1 MQEQVIRD
9 NRGFSLVEMIVVIV
23 IIGIAS
29 VGVMIG
35 FGQVNRL
42 HSDEGL
48 NALASSLDR
57 ARYQAMS
64 KDDSCLYLYSDN
76 GYYYACLDDSEPEKL
91 FSTQFSIIVQNSS
104 LADTI
109 STDDTF
115 YVDGLSY
122 SPIMQVTFDK
132 STGKL
137 KEIKTND
144 ETFTDNAEIS
154 TTNGNVTIKI
164 TNNGRVRVE

>member
-1 MQEQVIRD
+1 M
-9 NRGFSLVEMIVVIV
+9 
-23 IIGIAS
+23 
-29 VGVMIG
+29 
-35 FGQVNRL
+35 
-42 HSDEGL
+42 
-48 NALASSLDR
+48 
-57 ARYQAMS
+57 
-64 KDDSCLYLYSDN
+64 
-76 GYYYACLDDSEPEKL
+76 
-91 FSTQFSIIVQNSS
+91 
-104 LADTI
+104 ADTI

-122 SPIMQVTFDK
+122 SPIMQVKFDK

>member
-1 MQEQVIRD
+1 M
-9 NRGFSLVEMIVVIV
+9 
-23 IIGIAS
+23 
-29 VGVMIG
+29 
-35 FGQVNRL
+35 
-42 HSDEGL
+42 
-48 NALASSLDR
+48 
-57 ARYQAMS
+57 
-64 KDDSCLYLYSDN
+64 
-76 GYYYACLDDSEPEKL
+76 
-91 FSTQFSIIVQNSS
+91 
-104 LADTI
+104 ADTI